1 MPERTRFGGGAGG
14 TGGSGGWATGPG
26 GGRRLGE
33 NSGRST
39 VADSRSRDWAS
50 GLESVT
56 LDESCA
62 GAAASAPSAAVVQ
75 HNKKTALAVRRKYVM
90 ASLAAKTRAGSTW
103 LAAVDLR

>member
-14 TGGSGGWATGPG
+14 TGGSGAWATGAA

-39 VADSRSRDWAS
+39 VADSRSRDRAAS

-62 GAAASAPSAAVVQ
+62 ATGASAPSAAVIQ
-75 HNKKTALAVRRKYVM
+75 HNRKTALAVRRKYVM
-90 ASLAAKTRAGSTW
+90 ESLAAKTR
-103 LAAVDLR
+103 